1 MTNVR
6 QTFLRPGRHALGAT
20 AARTVAAIKAR
31 LSDDANAAEV
41 TAELPILT
49 AREPR
54 PYVHEALPL
63 ADPSPTVPLSR
74 AELLA
79 VTEVDGGRPLHDL
92 DHIQRSCRHI
102 DSLHGRCAAC
112 GMTWAAQ
119 ADAIGGAL

>member
-1 MTNVR
+1 MRFQIPNVDRAFRR
-6 QTFLRPGRHALGAT
+6 QPRHAEGKAEGV
-20 AARTVAAIKAR
+20 TVAELADR
-31 LSDDANAAEV
+31 AAE
-41 TAELPILT
+41 AF
-49 AREPR
+49 
-54 PYVHEALPL
+54 
-63 ADPSPTVPLSR
+63 DPDTVPLPR